1 MNTCNSKDY
10 KNDWYNTWEFNI
22 LMIRKFITEVEPG
35 IDIGQGKITDKKK
48 IGKHLFSENYKVQ
61 ESIILSDSLQKLE
74 SSDNYTKKDAENVL
88 IYFKRKLEN
97 NEEDDLHP
105 KAKKFVIEAIG
116 NMQKGVN
123 TDTAFK
129 RKKLGTG
136 RSSKRD
142 ETSPPEYIF
151 DITNLILSPNGMTL
165 SKASENVKG
174 KNIKSST
181 HMQKMF
187 RIYKMFGYV
196 NWRFQNDVVGGIAVK
211 DWTGSQKK
219 FLKKYWKLE
228 F

>member
-22 LMIRKFITEVEPG
+22 LMIRKFIKEVEPG

-48 IGKHLFSENYKVQ
+48 IGKYLFSENYKVQ
-61 ESIILSDSLQKLE
+61 ESIILSDSLQNLE
-74 SSDNYTKKDAENVL
+74 SSDNYTKKDADNVL
-88 IYFKRKLEN
+88 AYFKRKLEN

-105 KAKKFVIEAIG
+105 KAKQFVIEAID
-116 NMQKGVN
+116 NMQKGMN

-129 RKKLGTG
+129 RKKQGTG
-136 RSSKRD
+136 RANNLD

-151 DITNLILSPNGMTL
+151 DITNLILSPNGMFL

-174 KNIKSST
+174 KDILTPT

-187 RIYKMFGYV
+187 RVYKMFGYV
-196 NWRFQNDVVGGIAVK
+196 NWRFQNDVIEGIAAK
-211 DWTGSQKK
+211 DLTDSQKK
-219 FLKKYWKLE
+219 FLKKYWDLK

>member
-22 LMIRKFITEVEPG
+22 LMIRKFIKEVEPG
-35 IDIGQGKITDKKK
+35 IDVEKGKIIDKKK
-48 IGKHLFSENYKVQ
+48 IDKYLFSKNYKVL
-61 ESIILSDSLQKLE
+61 ESIILSDSLQNLE
-74 SSDNYTKKDAENVL
+74 SSDNYTRKDADNVL
-88 IYFKRKLEN
+88 AYFKRKLEN

-105 KAKKFVIEAIG
+105 KAKQFVIEAIG

-142 ETSPPEYIF
+142 ETRPPEYIF
-151 DITNLILSPNGMTL
+151 GITDLILNPDGMTL
-165 SKASENVKG
+165 SKASENVKE

-187 RIYKMFGYV
+187 HVYKMFGYV
-196 NWRFQNDVVGGIAVK
+196 NWRFQNDVIKGIAVK
-211 DWTGSQKK
+211 DWTDSQKK
-219 FLKKYWKLE
+219 FLKKYWDLE

>member
-1 MNTCNSKDY
+1 MYTCNSKDY

-22 LMIRKFITEVEPG
+22 LMIRKFIKEVGPAT
-35 IDIGQGKITDKKK
+35 DIGQGKITGKKK
-48 IGKHLFSENYKVQ
+48 IGKYLFSKNYKAL

-74 SSDNYTKKDAENVL
+74 SYDNYTRKDADNVL
-88 IYFKRKLEN
+88 AYFKRKLEN

-105 KAKKFVIEAIG
+105 KAKQFVIEAIG
-116 NMQKGVN
+116 NMQKGMN

-187 RIYKMFGYV
+187 RVYKMFGYV
-196 NWRFQNDVVGGIAVK
+196 NWRFQNDVIEGIATK
-211 DWTGSQKK
+211 DLTDSQKK